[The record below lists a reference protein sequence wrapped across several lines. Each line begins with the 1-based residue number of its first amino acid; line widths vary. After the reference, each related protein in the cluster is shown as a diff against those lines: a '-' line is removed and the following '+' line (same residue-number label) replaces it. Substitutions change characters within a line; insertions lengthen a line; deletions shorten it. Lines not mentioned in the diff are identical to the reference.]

1 IEEVTDVCNACG
13 YSKPLYPLEP
23 KDYCIRNVPDAPLF
37 TLRNCALMIAHDRL
51 IPFFEREL
59 GPKLKV
65 LPIQVET

>member
-1 IEEVTDVCNACG
+1 
-13 YSKPLYPLEP
+13 LEP